1 VEGEV
6 DFWILSA
13 LPFVGCAFH
22 DAYLQDILRE
32 LSLDVSDVPARA
44 EPRQLLDRGRWWWL
58 VMDRCYCNP
67 GHPSLRIRRCF
78 REFIEARRVGS

>member
-1 VEGEV
+1 
-6 DFWILSA
+6 
-13 LPFVGCAFH
+13 
-22 DAYLQDILRE
+22 
-32 LSLDVSDVPARA
+32 
-44 EPRQLLDRGRWWWL
+44 LLDRGRWWWL